1 MDSTPQRDSRVL
13 WYFWVA
19 CGLAATGA
27 IAPVLLGTG
36 GPSRLAGGAIPFG
49 IAAAAMAANAL
60 SYPGGRPLATGL
72 YILTWLAIVYG
83 ILRMVAIPLQALV
96 GSCTSDVC
104 TPGLAAFSGGAGFA
118 IGIGLVTGALAL
130 QVGLF
135 GMRIIYRS
143 SHNLSPAV
151 RVSANAPPIRRA
163 HLAVSSPAE
172 TTPAAP
178 DPALAAPLERPAS
191 VSNAASSALTSE
203 QAAPSTAPSAAGAP
217 RARKPRTKRPPK
229 PAAELQPPPEPAELP
244 PHAEPAELPAHSPS
258 DDDSGTTSQG

>member
-1 MDSTPQRDSRVL
+1 MESTPQRDDRVL
-13 WYFWVA
+13 WYFWVS

-27 IAPVLLGTG
+27 IASVLLGTG

-49 IAAAAMAANAL
+49 IAAVAMAANAL

-104 TPGLAAFSGGAGFA
+104 TPGLAAFSGGAGFG

-130 QVGLF
+130 QVSLF
-135 GMRIIYRS
+135 GMRTIYKS
-143 SHNLSPAV
+143 SHSLSPAV
-151 RVSANAPPIRRA
+151 RQSATAPPTRRA
-163 HLAVSSPAE
+163 HMAVSSPAD
-172 TTPAAP
+172 TAPAPPEPAP
-178 DPALAAPLERPAS
+178 SAPLDHPAS
-191 VSNAASSALTSE
+191 VSNTVSTAPTSE
-203 QAAPSTAPSAAGAP
+203 QTALRPAPSPTVAPP
-217 RARKPRTKRPPK
+217 ARKPRTKRPAK
-229 PAAELQPPPEPAELP
+229 PAAELPPPVERAELP

-258 DDDSGTTSQG
+258 GDDTGATSPD